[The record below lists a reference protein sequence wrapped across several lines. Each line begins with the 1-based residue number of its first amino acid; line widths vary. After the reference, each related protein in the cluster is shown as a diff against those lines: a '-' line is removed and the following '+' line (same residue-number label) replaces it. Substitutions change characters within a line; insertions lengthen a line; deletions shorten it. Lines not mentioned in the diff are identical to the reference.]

1 MTELF
6 TRPNFDS
13 LNDAIETELRSIFE
27 PRSEPLYDMMK
38 YQLGWINE
46 QGIDQPV
53 GRSHRMRAL
62 WCLLTCHILGGNVKK
77 AIAGASA
84 VELAYE
90 YSLIHDDI
98 QSGNSERDFRAPV
111 WWIWGPGQAINAGDG
126 LHALARLTIFRL
138 ADSGVAPAKVL
149 NATRMLDQACLEL
162 CEGQYLEL
170 RFQERIDL
178 LQNEYLRMAETRTG
192 SLIGCA
198 AELGALVT
206 EATEAQRSAI
216 GKASRSL
223 GVALQIRQE
232 LVTLWGTQ
240 LGAPPTGNI
249 LNKQKF
255 LAIVYALQHGEL
267 KTKRQLGT
275 LYLKRILEPTDLPQ
289 LLSLLEETGA
299 KTFCSNLA
307 DEITTQAMQDLHA
320 KGLPIAVCEEF
331 QSAWVALT
339 EAL

>member
-1 MTELF
+1 
-6 TRPNFDS
+6 
-13 LNDAIETELRSIFE
+13 
-27 PRSEPLYDMMK
+27 
-38 YQLGWINE
+38 
-46 QGIDQPV
+46 
-53 GRSHRMRAL
+53 
-62 WCLLTCHILGGNVKK
+62 
-77 AIAGASA
+77 
-84 VELAYE
+84 
-90 YSLIHDDI
+90 
-98 QSGNSERDFRAPV
+98 
-111 WWIWGPGQAINAGDG
+111 
-126 LHALARLTIFRL
+126 
-138 ADSGVAPAKVL
+138 
-149 NATRMLDQACLEL
+149 
-162 CEGQYLEL
+162 
-170 RFQERIDL
+170 
-178 LQNEYLRMAETRTG
+178 MAETRTG

-232 LVTLWGTQ
+232 LDTLWGTQ

-255 LAIVYALQHGEL
+255 LAIVHALQNGEL

-307 DEITTQAMQDLHA
+307 EEITTQAMQDLHA
-320 KGLPIAVCEEF
+320 KGLPIPVCEEF